1 MLLCGFLLTKYSC
14 ASLLR
19 ISSFFYILK
28 PSILLLASSIPM
40 VALGQYMQGP
50 SYGIFTIASVYY
62 MKHMVDIKDNAKAQA
77 LLGICTKGLS
87 GIVANL
93 VSGIMLDRF
102 GINGMLGFCMACTI
116 CGFCVIQVITL
127 QKEKGR

>member
-1 MLLCGFLLTKYSC
+1 MSV
-14 ASLLR
+14 SL
-19 ISSFFYILK
+19 ILDVVIAA
-28 PSILLLASSIPM
+28 ILLLCLVIGGSRGFVSSLLSVVILA
-40 VALGQYMQGP
+40 VALVG
-50 SYGIFTIASVYY
+50 
-62 MKHMVDIKDNAKAQA
+62 
-77 LLGICTKGLS
+77 S

>member
-1 MLLCGFLLTKYSC
+1 
-14 ASLLR
+14 
-19 ISSFFYILK
+19 
-28 PSILLLASSIPM
+28 
-40 VALGQYMQGP
+40 MQGP
-50 SYGIFTIASVYY
+50 SYAIFTIASVYY
-62 MKHMVDIKDNAKAQA
+62 MNHMVDIKDNAKAQA
-77 LLGICTKGLS
+77 LLDICTKGLS

-116 CGFCVIQVITL
+116 CGFCVFQVITL

>member
-1 MLLCGFLLTKYSC
+1 
-14 ASLLR
+14 
-19 ISSFFYILK
+19 
-28 PSILLLASSIPM
+28 M

-50 SYGIFTIASVYY
+50 SYAIFTIASVYY
-62 MKHMVDIKDNAKAQA
+62 MNHMVDIKDNAKAQA
-77 LLGICTKGLS
+77 LLGICTKGL
-87 GIVANL
+87 
-93 VSGIMLDRF
+93 SGIMLDRF